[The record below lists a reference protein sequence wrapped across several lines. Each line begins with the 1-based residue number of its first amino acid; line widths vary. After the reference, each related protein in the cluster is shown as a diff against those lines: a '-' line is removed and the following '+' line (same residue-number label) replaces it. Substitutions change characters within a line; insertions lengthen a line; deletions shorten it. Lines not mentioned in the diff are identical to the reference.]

1 MKEKQASKKQ
11 HASLGSVSTGRK
23 ILRAFLRCLLLV
35 ILLAILLIVLIYT
48 SPVQQFIRKKAI
60 SYLSEKLDTRVALGH
75 IRIGWPADIVLENIY
90 VEDRQQD
97 TLLAAS
103 GIKADISLM
112 RLLNNELQFDRI
124 ELSGITGKIKR
135 TMPDTLYNFQFI
147 IDAFTSK
154 TPAPA
159 VADSSNFK
167 ISLKNI
173 ALDNIR
179 LAYKDVVSG
188 NDMTATLNHFD
199 TEFKNFDLDGMVFD
213 APIILLKGL
222 EADIYQR
229 FPLTDSL
236 ATPAIPDVSVT
247 ASAKHTIK
255 HDPSYSNE
263 QNKQDD
269 PEPSPPIPF
278 NVRFDKLR
286 LNDIRLNYGN
296 EPDAFF
302 TRLDLGD
309 LFVQAE
315 DIDLPRQLISL
326 HALKLENTGINIRMG
341 KHAPATKEKR
351 TPAANKKTGVA
362 AEESYAQMGRAGK
375 TNLQRSGPGKS
386 DPRTTSAAIA
396 ASGES
401 NPGTAGKTKAPV
413 ANATQDDSR
422 KTDPGKAS
430 AWKIHIKNIELKNND
445 IAFNDENQV
454 EKPTGIDYA
463 HIGISG
469 LLLDADHFVFAP
481 DSIGANISKLQLT
494 EKSGLQLRSLEAEL
508 LYASRKAYLRGL
520 SLETADSRIKTSL
533 DLIYPS
539 LEAIQ
544 KDIGALQLHLDMQET
559 RVKTKDILRFAP
571 TLARQ
576 PAFADPEAI
585 WTIEGKADGNLSK
598 LNIDR
603 LSLAAF
609 SHTRLDVEG
618 LISGLP
624 DVQKLNGNLVI
635 HDLQTSSSDIE
646 AIVPKGVLP
655 KTIALPQRI
664 GLRGA
669 LSGSARHALANL
681 RLNSS
686 LGNISLNG
694 KIENAADK
702 YRAAYTA
709 HLGVHQLQLDKLLK
723 NDSLLGPVTATFSA
737 SGKGFD
743 PEKASARLEG
753 SIASAAL
760 NRYTYRNIAIA
771 GSLEAQQAG
780 FSLSVDDPHIRLALE
795 GSSDISGAFPSLKLN
810 ANIDNLQTFPLH
822 FTADTI
828 AYRGHI
834 TADFPVTD
842 PDQPEGNLYIT
853 GSALSVN
860 GKTYTPDTISLI
872 AGRSDTGRFM
882 RFNSD
887 ALFAE
892 IAGQY
897 QLTKLGS
904 VFTQAIEPYFSLK
917 ASANANNASTTTGMP
932 DSLGEYD
939 FSVKAAL
946 SGGPPLNLFAP
957 DLELSEPVR
966 LSAHFDNDN
975 WETKVN
981 APQVKMD
988 ENSIHA
994 FALNAGTK
1002 GNAIH
1007 LETGFDD
1014 FSSGGIQLYKTSLTG
1029 NIADN
1034 NINLLLN
1041 IADKNQKNKY
1051 RLGANVSHPTTGEY
1065 TLSLQ
1070 SDSLMLNYDP
1080 WTIDPENRIRLD
1092 RDGLNIRQFALR
1104 KNGQQL
1110 LLNSASPESNAPL
1123 EIQFDQFRI
1132 ATIAAIAA
1140 QDSLLA
1146 DGTINGS
1153 IEVRDLAQQ
1162 PNFTGDLAISQLSIK
1177 QDTVG
1182 DLALK
1187 VNNTSPNI
1195 FHADI
1200 SLSGKENDVA
1210 LSGDYHL
1217 KPANQS
1223 VFDLALDIRK
1233 LQMSSLEAFSMGAI
1247 TQATGYIDGRI
1258 DIKGSIEQPD
1268 INGKLQFN
1276 KTSFSPAILGSLF
1289 SIDKENITVNQ
1300 EGIHFD
1306 NFSVRDSANNL
1317 LNINGSASTNNFIN
1331 YRFDMDVQ
1339 AENFQALNSVRQAD
1353 RLFYGQFYFD
1363 TDLHIGGTEVKP
1375 VVEGELKV
1383 NESTRLTVVLP
1394 QESPGIVEREGVI
1407 RFVNPDS
1414 LVIDSTISANDSSSV
1429 SDIRGM
1435 DVSVNIE
1442 IDKKAEL
1449 TLIIDEA
1456 NGDFL
1461 KMKGTGQLNGGIDP
1475 SGKTTLTGTY
1485 EIEEGAYELSFNFL
1499 KRKFNIRKGGKITWL
1514 GEPTRANIDLT
1525 AIYTA
1530 ATAPLSLVENQI
1542 DVPNIN
1548 IYKQRLPFEVNLLLS
1563 GELLK
1568 PEIKFDIALPADK
1581 NYHVDASV
1589 IENVETRLTQL
1600 RSETSELNK
1609 QVFALL
1615 LLNRFVSENPFAGG
1629 GGMSA
1634 ESAVRESVSRILSDQ
1649 LNNLAAD
1656 LIKGVDLNFDLESTD
1671 DYTTGNMENRTDL
1684 NISLSKSLLNDRL
1697 RVTVGSNFELEGP
1710 QRGSQKTNNLAG
1722 NVALDYL
1729 LSKDGRYMLRAYRKN
1744 NYEGQLDG
1752 YIIETGLNF
1761 IITLDYNRFREIF
1774 HLPQQPQRRTIKQN
1788 KSDEKPGAE

>member
-1 MKEKQASKKQ
+1 
-11 HASLGSVSTGRK
+11 
-23 ILRAFLRCLLLV
+23 
-35 ILLAILLIVLIYT
+35 
-48 SPVQQFIRKKAI
+48 
-60 SYLSEKLDTRVALGH
+60 
-75 IRIGWPADIVLENIY
+75 
-90 VEDRQQD
+90 
-97 TLLAAS
+97 
-103 GIKADISLM
+103 
-112 RLLNNELQFDRI
+112 
-124 ELSGITGKIKR
+124 
-135 TMPDTLYNFQFI
+135 
-147 IDAFTSK
+147 
-154 TPAPA
+154 
-159 VADSSNFK
+159 
-167 ISLKNI
+167 
-173 ALDNIR
+173 
-179 LAYKDVVSG
+179 
-188 NDMTATLNHFD
+188 
-199 TEFKNFDLDGMVFD
+199 
-213 APIILLKGL
+213 
-222 EADIYQR
+222 
-229 FPLTDSL
+229 
-236 ATPAIPDVSVT
+236 
-247 ASAKHTIK
+247 
-255 HDPSYSNE
+255 
-263 QNKQDD
+263 
-269 PEPSPPIPF
+269 
-278 NVRFDKLR
+278 
-286 LNDIRLNYGN
+286 
-296 EPDAFF
+296 
-302 TRLDLGD
+302 
-309 LFVQAE
+309 
-315 DIDLPRQLISL
+315 
-326 HALKLENTGINIRMG
+326 
-341 KHAPATKEKR
+341 
-351 TPAANKKTGVA
+351 
-362 AEESYAQMGRAGK
+362 
-375 TNLQRSGPGKS
+375 
-386 DPRTTSAAIA
+386 
-396 ASGES
+396 
-401 NPGTAGKTKAPV
+401 
-413 ANATQDDSR
+413 
-422 KTDPGKAS
+422 
-430 AWKIHIKNIELKNND
+430 
-445 IAFNDENQV
+445 
-454 EKPTGIDYA
+454 
-463 HIGISG
+463 
-469 LLLDADHFVFAP
+469 
-481 DSIGANISKLQLT
+481 
-494 EKSGLQLRSLEAEL
+494 
-508 LYASRKAYLRGL
+508 
-520 SLETADSRIKTSL
+520 
-533 DLIYPS
+533 
-539 LEAIQ
+539 
-544 KDIGALQLHLDMQET
+544 
-559 RVKTKDILRFAP
+559 
-571 TLARQ
+571 
-576 PAFADPEAI
+576 
-585 WTIEGKADGNLSK
+585 
-598 LNIDR
+598 
-603 LSLAAF
+603 
-609 SHTRLDVEG
+609 
-618 LISGLP
+618 
-624 DVQKLNGNLVI
+624 
-635 HDLQTSSSDIE
+635 
-646 AIVPKGVLP
+646 
-655 KTIALPQRI
+655 
-664 GLRGA
+664 
-669 LSGSARHALANL
+669 
-681 RLNSS
+681 
-686 LGNISLNG
+686 
-694 KIENAADK
+694 
-702 YRAAYTA
+702 
-709 HLGVHQLQLDKLLK
+709 
-723 NDSLLGPVTATFSA
+723 
-737 SGKGFD
+737 
-743 PEKASARLEG
+743 
-753 SIASAAL
+753 
-760 NRYTYRNIAIA
+760 
-771 GSLEAQQAG
+771 
-780 FSLSVDDPHIRLALE
+780 LSVDDPHIRLALE

-822 FTADTI
+822 LTADTI

-834 TADFPVTD
+834 AADFPVTD
-842 PDQPEGNLYIT
+842 PDRPEGDLYIT

-860 GKTYTPDTISLI
+860 GKMYTPDTISLI
-872 AGRSDTGRFM
+872 AGGSDTGRFM

-887 ALFAE
+887 ALYAE
-892 IAGQY
+892 ISGQY
-897 QLTKLGS
+897 RLTKLGS

-917 ASANANNASTTTGMP
+917 GSPVQTPRDQRNEHKEAGFPLKTSQGLSDTASATASTLAQKSPPLTTKNTPGVHPRQLSNDSSVNSAYIGRAASASPAPANANNASTTTDVP
-932 DSLGEYD
+932 DSLDKYD

-946 SGGPPLNLFAP
+946 SGGPLLNVFAP
-957 DLELSEPVR
+957 DLELSEPVM

-975 WETKVN
+975 WQTMVN
-981 APQVKMD
+981 APQVKMG

-1007 LETGFDD
+1007 LETGFND
-1014 FSSGGIQLYKTSLTG
+1014 FSSGGIQLYKTSLSG
-1029 NIADN
+1029 DIADN

-1041 IADKNQKNKY
+1041 IADKNHKNKY
-1051 RLGANVSHPTTGEY
+1051 RLGANLSHPTNSEY

-1080 WTIDPENRIRLD
+1080 WTIDPENRIRMD

-1153 IEVRDLAQQ
+1153 IEIRDLAQQ
-1162 PNFTGDLAISQLSIK
+1162 PNFTGDLTINQLSIK

-1187 VNNTSPNI
+1187 VNNTRPNI

-1200 SLSGKENDVA
+1200 ALSGKENDVA
-1210 LSGDYHL
+1210 LSGEYHL

-1223 VFDLALDIRK
+1223 AFDLALDIRK

-1289 SIDKENITVNQ
+1289 SIDKENITINK
-1300 EGIHFD
+1300 EGIRFD
-1306 NFSVRDSANNL
+1306 NFTVRDSANNL
-1317 LNINGSASTNNFIN
+1317 LNINGTASTNNFIN

-1414 LVIDSTISANDSSSV
+1414 LVIDSTISANDSISV

-1774 HLPQQPQRRTIKQN
+1774 HLPQQPQRRAIKQN
-1788 KSDEKPGAE
+1788 RSDEKPGAE